1 MTGLLGRLAV
11 VLTAARTE
19 AGRTLLVDVADYGI
33 VALRQAP
40 ANLLVTLRRGIV
52 AFLAIHA
59 HAAVEDGHSE
69 LDAFRA
75 LAFDRL
81 RAEAWFPLRYAI
93 RVSHPFPPES
103 PAASAEED
111 ALVGAAAVALGHGE
125 LPPDAMQGDGRT
137 FEIETPFQSRAVLL
151 ASVVARALPPGGEC
165 ALYVEGHEKAI
176 PVYPELRLVAAWR
189 AEASGPIRIAGDPFR
204 EEMARELKALRASVN
219 ERRTG

>member
-1 MTGLLGRLAV
+1 MTGLLGRCAV
-11 VLTAARTE
+11 VLVAARTE
-19 AGRTLLVDVADYGI
+19 AGRTLLVDVADYAI
-33 VALRQAP
+33 LALRNAP
-40 ANLLVTLRRGIV
+40 ANLLETVRRGMV
-52 AFLAIHA
+52 AFLAIRA
-59 HAAVEDGHSE
+59 HAAVEDGHTE

-75 LAFDRL
+75 LAFERL
-81 RAEAWFPLRYAI
+81 RAARWFPTRYAI

-103 PAASAEED
+103 PAASAQED
-111 ALVGAAAVALGHGE
+111 AIVDAAAEALGHGE

-137 FEIETPFQSRAVLL
+137 FVMETPFQSRAVLL

-189 AEASGPIRIAGDPFR
+189 AEASGPIRIASDPFR
-204 EEMARELKALRASVN
+204 DEMARELKALRASVN